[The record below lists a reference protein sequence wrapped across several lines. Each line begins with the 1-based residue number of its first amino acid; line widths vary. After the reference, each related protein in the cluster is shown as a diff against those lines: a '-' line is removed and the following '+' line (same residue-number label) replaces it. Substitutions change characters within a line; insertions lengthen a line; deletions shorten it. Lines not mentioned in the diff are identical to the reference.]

1 MPFVSVKQE
10 RWGHT
15 PEGQKAL
22 GGAGAVHEW
31 DQASKGRNL
40 PMYSK
45 GEGAKDAAYAKG
57 GPVLGK
63 ESAFLKT
70 PDRFTGEK
78 NGPLKNNKTDEN
90 WEKGSSKANP
100 TPKDKSLKPVKP
112 RT

>member
-1 MPFVSVKQE
+1 MPFQSVKQE

-15 PEGQKAL
+15 AEGQAAL
-22 GGAGAVHEW
+22 GGAAKVHEW
-31 DQASKGRNL
+31 DQATKGRKL

-63 ESAFLKT
+63 DSEFLKT

-78 NGPLKNNKTDEN
+78 NGPLKDSATDED

-100 TPKDKSLKPVKP
+100 TPKDKSLKAVKP